1 MNKDWFN
8 KKIKNEYIGYMKFSL
23 ILFSVICIF
32 IGTACVC
39 MLIFGKNA
47 TISIYVIFSSL
58 AVIFYLF
65 SIIYPIVSLK
75 VIRTYPKHKRIA
87 HLLIK
92 KFVFVDFNP
101 GKDIVDS
108 LSAIKNYKLPPYMVH
123 NNILRYIY
131 SVEVKDYIIEHENE
145 LNLLQWG
152 TLALQFWRG
161 KKVGIFEQ
169 LRDIAETEYE
179 KNLFIIALKD
189 IRKYGYPSTRTRQ
202 FYDKNDP
209 RCDNKPEYPFGETII
224 VPIVFDTGDIVVYE
238 NYIDDYYYIW
248 KKPDESDIDDPTYL
262 CYLINDPIRT
272 KDDMF
277 VKHSHLSAFSINK
290 VADKN
295 LPVRIV
301 ENAKG
306 IKELIDKYGNDLLK

>member
-8 KKIKNEYIGYMKFSL
+8 KKIKNEYIGYTKFSL

-32 IGTACVC
+32 LGTAIVF

-47 TISIYVIFSSL
+47 TVCIYVVFSSL
-58 AVIFYLF
+58 AVILFLF

-92 KFVFVDFNP
+92 EFVFVDFNP
-101 GKDIVDS
+101 GEDIIDS
-108 LSAIKNYKLPPYMVH
+108 QFAIEDYKLPPHMVH

-152 TLALQFWRG
+152 TLALHFCEG
-161 KKVGIFEQ
+161 KKVGIFEG
-169 LRDIAETEYE
+169 LRDISETEYE

-189 IRKYGYPSTRTRQ
+189 IRKYGYLSKRTEL

-209 RCDNKPEYPFGETII
+209 RGDNKPEYPFYETII
-224 VPIVFDTGDIVVYE
+224 VPIVFDIGDIVVYE
-238 NYIDDYYYIW
+238 NDIDEYYYIW
-248 KKPDESDIDDPTYL
+248 KKPHESEMDNPTYL

-277 VKHSHLSAFSINK
+277 DKHAHLSAFSINK

-306 IKELIDKYGNDLLK
+306 IKELIDKYGDDLLR

>member
-32 IGTACVC
+32 IGTACVS

-47 TISIYVIFSSL
+47 TVSIYVIFSSL

-65 SIIYPIVSLK
+65 SIIYPIISLK

-92 KFVFVDFNP
+92 KIVFVDFNPGKDIVDFNP

-108 LSAIKNYKLPPYMVH
+108 LSAIKDYKLPPYMVH

-152 TLALQFWRG
+152 TLALQFWKG
-161 KKVGIFEQ
+161 KK
-169 LRDIAETEYE
+169 
-179 KNLFIIALKD
+179 
-189 IRKYGYPSTRTRQ
+189 
-202 FYDKNDP
+202 
-209 RCDNKPEYPFGETII
+209 
-224 VPIVFDTGDIVVYE
+224 
-238 NYIDDYYYIW
+238 
-248 KKPDESDIDDPTYL
+248 
-262 CYLINDPIRT
+262 
-272 KDDMF
+272 
-277 VKHSHLSAFSINK
+277 
-290 VADKN
+290 
-295 LPVRIV
+295 
-301 ENAKG
+301 
-306 IKELIDKYGNDLLK
+306 